1 MRNTILPALAAVPLA
16 MATASALPAQMAA
29 IPDCFD
35 RFVPYAARATLQ
47 SPEYSLEISAAGGG
61 RLVYIGAA
69 HSSDPA
75 HPQFAR
81 IEAEWARVRPTVAF
95 YEGPARAEV
104 ATADETIRQF
114 GESGFV
120 RFLATRDGAR
130 IERLE
135 PDPRAEAAFVLQT
148 FPPDQVKLFYVL
160 REVTRLR
167 ERRGLGEAELRA
179 VAEQLLR
186 QTASIFPE
194 LADVV
199 GSVDELEAAYRRY
212 WTEPAEWWMAPQR
225 WFNPGDS
232 SAETGGIF
240 TNDINAASSEFR
252 NRHMAEVIL
261 REVRSGE
268 RVLAVVAADHV
279 PAQAPVLR
287 CALE

>member
-1 MRNTILPALAAVPLA
+1 MRKTMIPMIAALPLA
-16 MATASALPAQMAA
+16 MVSASPVSAQTAATSA
-29 IPDCFD
+29 CFD
-35 RFVPYAARATLQ
+35 RLVPYTARAALQ
-47 SPEYSLEISAAGGG
+47 SPEYSLDISVAGGG

-75 HPQFAR
+75 HPQFTR
-81 IEAEWARVRPTVAF
+81 IEADWARVQPTVAF
-95 YEGPARAEV
+95 YEGPARAEA

-120 RFLATRDGAR
+120 RFLAKRDGTR

-135 PDPRAEAAFVLQT
+135 PDPRAEAAFVLQR

-160 REVTRLR
+160 REVARLR
-167 ERRGLGEAELRA
+167 ERRGLGEPELRTA
-179 VAEQLLR
+179 AEQLLR
-186 QTASIFPE
+186 QTATIFPE
-194 LADVV
+194 LAAVV
-199 GSVDELEAAYRRY
+199 GSVDELEAAYRGY
-212 WTEPAEWWMAPQR
+212 WSEPAEWWMAPQR

-252 NRHMAEVIL
+252 NRHMAAVIL
-261 REVRSGE
+261 REVRAGE
-268 RVLAVVAADHV
+268 RVLAVVGADHV